1 MKRRLIQVMAS
12 TIFLALIIAIWAVPQ
27 TGAARFALQKFG
39 LRESRNSGV
48 ARKTSSQY
56 SLPAPVRFRE
66 VAGRGLLIHTWVNG
80 TGPYSFAIDTG
91 AGATIISGRVRM
103 NAGLSVAGGRA
114 TRVGGL
120 STNRPVAG
128 QEAYLRSLAIGDQNN
143 LLPSRSAVI
152 VSDGLPPDIDGVL
165 DPTESY
171 WPLGYVID
179 MPRGEISAFDPRL
192 TPLRVNNSAPGG
204 AIVNWLFEAGS
215 RRPFVM
221 LDTGH
226 RALIDTGSGFGLAIS
241 PNVARSIGI
250 VGGDG
255 GEERPGIQDI
265 AGGTISARRISP
277 ASVRI
282 GPLLLRRVPTDLLS
296 DTEAGSPV
304 LLGRDAL
311 RPFRLTFDP
320 VNRLIEIKPGESL

>member
-1 MKRRLIQVMAS
+1 MKGRLIQVMAS
-12 TIFLALIIAIWAVPQ
+12 TIFLALTIAIWAVPQ
-27 TGAARFALQKFG
+27 NGAARFALQKFG
-39 LRESRNSGV
+39 LREGRNSGV
-48 ARKTSSQY
+48 ARNKSSKY
-56 SLPAPVRFRE
+56 GLPAPVRFRE
-66 VAGRGLLIHTWVNG
+66 VANRGLLVPTWVNG
-80 TGPYSFAIDTG
+80 AGPYSFAVDTG
-91 AGATIISGRVRM
+91 AGATIISDRVSM

-114 TRVGGL
+114 TRIGGL

-128 QEAYLRSLAIGDQNN
+128 QEAYVRSLAIGDQNN
-143 LLPSRSAVI
+143 FLPSRGAVI
-152 VSDGLPPDIDGVL
+152 VSNGLPSDIDGVL
-165 DPTESY
+165 DPTEAY

-192 TPLRVNNSAPGG
+192 TPLRLNNSPPDG
-204 AIVNWLFEAGS
+204 AMVNWLFEAGS

-226 RALIDTGSGFGLAIS
+226 RALIDTGSGFGLAI
-241 PNVARSIGI
+241 NTDVARSFGI
-250 VGGDG
+250 VT
-255 GEERPGIQDI
+255 GEGKERLGIQDI
-265 AGGTISARRISP
+265 AGGTISARRIAP

-311 RPFRLTFDP
+311 RPFRLAFDP
-320 VNRLIEIKPGESL
+320 VARLIEIKPGESL